1 MKRKSIITTI
11 AACLCLCLSAG
22 IFAACTDDN
31 GGDGGED
38 KGTLY
43 SIQAPAASDVF
54 TVTGLP
60 ENAYEGDTVT
70 FQVTLSDPENSAVI
84 SVKPDT
90 TSSPPMQTAII
101 PLPCPQNRL
110 RSASTPGRSAKS

>member
-43 SIQAPAASDVF
+43 SPF
-54 TVTGLP
+54 RRRPHPT
-60 ENAYEGDTVT
+60 Y
-70 FQVTLSDPENSAVI
+70 
-84 SVKPDT
+84 
-90 TSSPPMQTAII
+90 
-101 PLPCPQNRL
+101 L
-110 RSASTPGRSAKS
+110 R